1 MTTGTT
7 LGEIIKSRR
16 EELGATREE
25 ICHGI
30 CTVSMLYK
38 VENDL
43 KQFYPETLALILE
56 RLGMHNVFDGDLITT
71 TNYRYIQTIR
81 QATNQV
87 LSNNTEKAAELLA
100 SIEKDYDTF
109 PATTKQEFDRCET
122 LLTERTAGM
131 STRQKLESFEKIIRY
146 TIEDYNPASLPPYF
160 TDSEFY
166 VLTVIANC
174 YYFLGDC
181 DTAILIN
188 RCLKRYLE
196 EVLMDRTRAA
206 RSLTLTCNNLA
217 EMLIGRGDYE
227 EALEIAREGFENGKR
242 LNEISEAISSCMYNI
257 SVCLLKTGDSYEEA
271 KQMASD
277 AYLTSRVY
285 NVIPAYTNLYKAF
298 LDENF

>member
-1 MTTGTT
+1 MTI
-7 LGEIIKSRR
+7 GEIIKTRR
-16 EELGATREE
+16 EELGATRED

-81 QATNQV
+81 QATNMV
-87 LSNNTEKAAELLA
+87 LSNNTDRATELL
-100 SIEKDYDTF
+100 SEIESDYDNF
-109 PATTKQEFDRCET
+109 PTTTKQEFDRCET
-122 LLTERTAGM
+122 LLTERSVGM
-131 STRQKLESFEKIIRY
+131 TREQKLDSFEKIIRY
-146 TIEDYNPASLPPYF
+146 TITDYNPGNLPQYF

-174 YYFLGDC
+174 YYLLGDC
-181 DTAILIN
+181 DTAITIN
-188 RCLKRYLE
+188 RCLKKYLSD
-196 EVLMDRTRAA
+196 VLMDRTRAA

-217 EMLIGRGDYE
+217 EMLIGKGDYE
-227 EALEIAREGFENGKR
+227 EALEIAREGFDNGKS

-257 SVCLLKTGDSYEEA
+257 SVCLLKTGGSYEEA
-271 KQMASD
+271 KLMASD
-277 AYLTSRVY
+277 AYNTSRVY
-285 NVIPAYTNLYKAF
+285 NVIPEFTKLYKAF
-298 LDENF
+298 LDENFG